1 VTISAPR
8 IAVLEDDPAFREVLL
23 AILDDQHLAGTVLDP
38 GAGAI
43 AQLLELRPHIAI
55 IDWHVVGMGS
65 AETAEELLRDI
76 AADPDLVAMRTILC
90 SGDMTAAREIGP
102 SIMAAVDLVVLEKP
116 FDVDTFVGVLERAL
130 RRAGV
135 AEDATLTVALP
146 RPAPNPEIAG
156 RLGGA
161 SVHAQAIALLEA
173 ARRIGDWVTADL
185 WLLDEDM
192 LRCVEA
198 LPDGPDAAF
207 AAVSR
212 AMPILPGF
220 GLPGRVHVSGRPAWI
235 PDLAADRNF
244 PRHAFAR
251 DAGLRSAAGVPL
263 LVEPPL
269 AGASAPS
276 APPTVIG
283 GLCVYGTD
291 PRARDDEQLAAIWA
305 LALGAAD
312 WAAVSREPLLQPPA
326 LLAEIEPLIERAL
339 AHGEFVVVDTRAANG
354 QLYRLATAHRDPQR
368 QLLARR
374 LAAFQAVGAG
384 PAGVAARTG
393 QAQRVAPS
401 ASQFQAWAR
410 SPEHLTLMHALE
422 ARAIVSLPLRAADGT
437 IVGVLTLTTNR
448 PSGFSEGDE
457 RALADLAVSLG
468 AVLERHA

>member
-1 VTISAPR
+1 
-8 IAVLEDDPAFREVLL
+8 
-23 AILDDQHLAGTVLDP
+23 
-38 GAGAI
+38 
-43 AQLLELRPHIAI
+43 
-55 IDWHVVGMGS
+55 
-65 AETAEELLRDI
+65 
-76 AADPDLVAMRTILC
+76 
-90 SGDMTAAREIGP
+90 
-102 SIMAAVDLVVLEKP
+102 
-116 FDVDTFVGVLERAL
+116 
-130 RRAGV
+130 
-135 AEDATLTVALP
+135 
-146 RPAPNPEIAG
+146 
-156 RLGGA
+156 
-161 SVHAQAIALLEA
+161 
-173 ARRIGDWVTADL
+173 
-185 WLLDEDM
+185 
-192 LRCVEA
+192 
-198 LPDGPDAAF
+198 
-207 AAVSR
+207 
-212 AMPILPGF
+212 
-220 GLPGRVHVSGRPAWI
+220 
-235 PDLAADRNF
+235 
-244 PRHAFAR
+244 
-251 DAGLRSAAGVPL
+251 
-263 LVEPPL
+263 
-269 AGASAPS
+269 
-276 APPTVIG
+276 VIG

-291 PRARDDEQLAAIWA
+291 PRARVDEQLAAIWA